1 MKKRLAIAPLFFAC
15 AMLLA
20 HVAVPHHHHNGT
32 IICLLNFN
40 SEVLAESNHIDGYID
55 DEECGHDDAGEG
67 HHHGDNDSEENC
79 FIDDL
84 YLASET
90 KHSMDAVYCDQR
102 LSTITL
108 TATLN
113 LNTAEIVPLT
123 GLPFREK
130 PYKVSYRSLINS
142 ESSGLRGPPTC

>member
-20 HVAVPHHHHNGT
+20 HIVVPHHHHNGT
-32 IICLLNFN
+32 IICLLNFE
-40 SEVLAESNHIDGYID
+40 SEVLVESNHIDGYID

-90 KHSMDAVYCDQR
+90 KHSMDAGYCDIQPSIQV
-102 LSTITL
+102 LN
-108 TATLN
+108 ATLPEN
-113 LNTAEIVPLT
+113 PFENILLT
-123 GLPFREK
+123 GVPFRDK
-130 PYKVSYRSLINS
+130 PFIISYRSLINS
-142 ESSGLRGPPTC
+142 EASGLRGPPIS